1 MAAVS
6 VIPSGKALA
15 ADISGVDLYKQLGD
29 TTFKLILDA
38 WSQHLVL
45 RFRGQSLS
53 DPQLE
58 QFSARLGA
66 LDRAPQYTAG
76 TEVTVNSEFVTVIS
90 NVVQNGKPIGDLGNA
105 EALWHTDMSY
115 NEVPP
120 MASALYA
127 LEIPPTGGET
137 GFCNM
142 YLAYETLPATLK
154 KRVESLQCKH
164 DASRNSTGGLR
175 RGQPEV
181 SRPRD
186 APGAVHPIVRTHPVT
201 GRNALFLGR
210 RLNGYI
216 MWLAPE
222 ESEALLDELW
232 AHSTRPELTWYQ
244 EWQLGDLILWD
255 NRCVMHRR
263 NAFDGSQRRI
273 MHRTQLAGDKPVHVG
288 PQAECTEQR
297 A

>member
-1 MAAVS
+1 MTKVS

-15 ADISGVDLYKQLGD
+15 ADISGVDLAGD
-29 TTFKLILDA
+29 LDAASFKAIVDA

-45 RFRGQSLS
+45 RFRGQKLS

-58 QFSARLGA
+58 RFSARLGV

-76 TEVTVNSEFVTVIS
+76 TEVTVKSDFVTVIS
-90 NVVQNGKPIGDLGNA
+90 NVVVNGKPIGDLGNS

-115 NEVPP
+115 NEIPP

-142 YLAYETLPATLK
+142 YLAYEKLPAALK
-154 KRVESLQCKH
+154 RRVEGLQCKH
-164 DASRNSTGGLR
+164 DSSRNSTGGLR
-175 RGQPEV
+175 RGQPETTT
-181 SRPRD
+181 PRD
-186 APGAVHPIVRTHPVT
+186 APGAVHPLVRTHPVT

-210 RLNGYI
+210 RLNAYI
-216 MWLAPE
+216 VGLEPK
-222 ESEALLDELW
+222 ESESLLDELW
-232 AHSTRPELTWYQ
+232 AHATKPDYTWYQ
-244 EWQLGDLILWD
+244 VWQLGDLILWD

-263 NAFDGSQRRI
+263 NQFDGAARRV
-273 MHRTQLAGDKPVHVG
+273 MHRTQLGGDRPVFLG
-288 PQAECTEQR
+288 ARET
-297 A
+297 ASA